1 MSARDVLQAVR
12 LPMEIV
18 DGDDGRKVILY
29 GEIGPKGIDAILSAL
44 RSAGFTPPVPTGAIH
59 KALQDAFQMGGIEA
73 VQTLDRPDKFIQ
85 RKHRYSDAALDEL
98 LKAAQEDSRG

>member
-1 MSARDVLQAVR
+1 MSARTARDVIEEVL
-12 LPMEIV
+12 EIRCEGY
-18 DGDDGRKVILY
+18 DRNTS
-29 GEIGPKGIDAILSAL
+29 DAILSAL
-44 RSAGFTPPVPTGAIH
+44 RSAGFAPPMHTGAIH

-85 RKHRYSDAALDEL
+85 RKHRYSDAALNEL